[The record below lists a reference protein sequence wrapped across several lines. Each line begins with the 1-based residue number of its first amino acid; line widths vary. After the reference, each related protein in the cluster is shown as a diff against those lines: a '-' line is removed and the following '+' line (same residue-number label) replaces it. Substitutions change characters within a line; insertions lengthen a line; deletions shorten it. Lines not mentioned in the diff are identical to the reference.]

1 MSVHVALVFVIDDV
15 QQGAETLLRPH
26 RKASGDSSVD
36 WTVMSEIVASAPK
49 KLSQQV
55 DLTKGKDLGAVCRED
70 GAD

>member
-1 MSVHVALVFVIDDV
+1 MVLVFVISVV

-26 RKASGDSSVD
+26 RKASRDPSVD
-36 WTVMSEIVASAPK
+36 QAVMSEIVASAPK

-55 DLTKGKDLGAVCRED
+55 DLKGKDRGAVCREG